1 MKKHKNSRN
10 NLIEHIQIQLEKIEK
25 DDVAVCYYDREVLDE
40 DDINFLIKTISQIV
54 PYENSVIA
62 LPRVTSLVG
71 LTIKELEMYKKY
83 IQKAIDSR
91 REKDAE
97 GEY

>member
-1 MKKHKNSRN
+1 MKKHKSSRN
-10 NLIEHIQIQLEKIEK
+10 NLIEHIQIQLEKIDK
-25 DDVAVCYYDREVLDE
+25 DDVAVCYYDNEVVSVDE
-40 DDINFLIKTISQIV
+40 IDFLVKIISQIV
-54 PYENSVIA
+54 PENSVIA
-62 LPRVTSLVG
+62 LPMVTSLVG

>member
-1 MKKHKNSRN
+1 MKKHKSSRN
-10 NLIEHIQIQLEKIEK
+10 NLIEHIQIQLEKIDK
-25 DDVAVCYYDREVLDE
+25 DDVAVCYYDHEVVSVDE
-40 DDINFLIKTISQIV
+40 IDFLVKTISQIV
-54 PYENSVIA
+54 PENSVIA

-91 REKDAE
+91 RDKDAE
-97 GEY
+97 G